1 MKWAIERDLLIAQ
14 ALAFV
19 QSVSGKKDD
28 AGKPDAA
35 PEIKAA
41 PIDAMIDE
49 AFKYDSIK
57 HASIKDES
65 TDDAIKIVARP
76 ASIQTSNSI
85 PVSRTSVPSDFR
97 TEIQASV
104 ANFRAHQE
112 RFHRDRDEYY
122 RATFARIRTTIGS
135 DPTSPPLRK

>member
-1 MKWAIERDLLIAQ
+1 MKWVIERDLLIAQ

-19 QSVSGKKDD
+19 QSVSGKKQD

-35 PEIKAA
+35 PEIEAA
-41 PIDAMIDE
+41 PINAIMDN
-49 AFKYDSIK
+49 AFKR
-57 HASIKDES
+57 
-65 TDDAIKIVARP
+65 DAIKDDLIEDTIKIVERP
-76 ASIQTSNSI
+76 ARIQASSTI
-85 PVSRTSVPSDFR
+85 QVSRASVPSDFR

>member
-1 MKWAIERDLLIAQ
+1 MKWVKERDLLIAQ

-19 QSVSGKKDD
+19 QSVSGKKEN
-28 AGKPDAA
+28 AGKPDVE
-35 PEIKAA
+35 PDREAA
-41 PIDAMIDE
+41 PIDAIIDD
-49 AFKYDSIK
+49 AIRDN
-57 HASIKDES
+57 SIKD
-65 TDDAIKIVARP
+65 DPVKAAVKIVERP
-76 ASIQTSNSI
+76 ANVQAASNIQL
-85 PVSRTSVPSDFR
+85 SRAAVASDFR

-135 DPTSPPLRK
+135 DPASPPLRK

>member
-1 MKWAIERDLLIAQ
+1 MKWVIERDLLIAQ

-19 QSVSGKKDD
+19 QSVSGKKED

-35 PEIKAA
+35 PDIKAA
-41 PIDAMIDE
+41 PIDAI
-49 AFKYDSIK
+49 I
-57 HASIKDES
+57 
-65 TDDAIKIVARP
+65 DDAIKDHSIEDAIKLVERP
-76 ASIQTSNSI
+76 ANIGASTIQ
-85 PVSRTSVPSDFR
+85 VSRASVPSDFR
-97 TEIQASV
+97 TEIQASI

-135 DPTSPPLRK
+135 DPTSSPLRK

>member
-1 MKWAIERDLLIAQ
+1 MKWVIERDLLIAQ

-19 QSVSGKKDD
+19 QSVSGKKQD

-35 PEIKAA
+35 PEIEAA
-41 PIDAMIDE
+41 PIDAIMDH
-49 AFKYDSIK
+49 AFKR
-57 HASIKDES
+57 
-65 TDDAIKIVARP
+65 DAIKDDLIEDTIKIVERP
-76 ASIQTSNSI
+76 ASIQPSSTI
-85 PVSRTSVPSDFR
+85 QVSRASLPNDFR

-135 DPTSPPLRK
+135 DPASPPLRK

>member
-1 MKWAIERDLLIAQ
+1 MKWVKERDLLIAQ

-19 QSVSGKKDD
+19 QSVSGKKEDT
-28 AGKPDAA
+28 GKPGVEPDI
-35 PEIKAA
+35 EAA
-41 PIDAMIDE
+41 PIDA
-49 AFKYDSIK
+49 
-57 HASIKDES
+57 IKD
-65 TDDAIKIVARP
+65 DAFRDNAIKDDLIKDVVEIVERP
-76 ASIQTSNSI
+76 ANVQASGNIQL
-85 PVSRTSVPSDFR
+85 SRAAVPSDFR

-135 DPTSPPLRK
+135 DPASPPLRK

>member
-1 MKWAIERDLLIAQ
+1 MKWVLERDLLIAQ

-19 QSVSGKKDD
+19 QSVSGKKED
-28 AGKPDAA
+28 ASKPDAG
-35 PEIKAA
+35 PDLEAA
-41 PIDAMIDE
+41 PIDA
-49 AFKYDSIK
+49 IK
-57 HASIKDES
+57 
-65 TDDAIKIVARP
+65 DDAIKDDSISDAVKIVER
-76 ASIQTSNSI
+76 
-85 PVSRTSVPSDFR
+85 PVSVLASRDIQVSRAAVSSDFR

-135 DPTSPPLRK
+135 DPASPPLRK

>member
-1 MKWAIERDLLIAQ
+1 MKWVIERDLLIAQ

-19 QSVSGKKDD
+19 QSVSGKKED

-35 PEIKAA
+35 PDIKAA
-41 PIDAMIDE
+41 PIDAIIDD
-49 AFKYDSIK
+49 AIK
-57 HASIKDES
+57 DHSIKDHPIKDFS
-65 TDDAIKIVARP
+65 TDDAIKIVERP
-76 ASIQTSNSI
+76 ANIGASTIQ
-85 PVSRTSVPSDFR
+85 VSRASVPSDFR

>member
-1 MKWAIERDLLIAQ
+1 MKWVIERDLLIAL

-19 QSVSGKKDD
+19 QSVSGKKEN
-28 AGKPDAA
+28 AGKPDAD
-35 PEIKAA
+35 PDIEAA
-41 PIDAMIDE
+41 PIDA
-49 AFKYDSIK
+49 
-57 HASIKDES
+57 IKDGPVK
-65 TDDAIKIVARP
+65 DDPVKDAIKIVERP
-76 ASIQTSNSI
+76 NSVQTAGNIQI
-85 PVSRTSVPSDFR
+85 SRAGVPSDFR

-135 DPTSPPLRK
+135 DPASPPLRK

>member
-1 MKWAIERDLLIAQ
+1 MKWVLERDLLIAQ

-19 QSVSGKKDD
+19 QSVSGKKED
-28 AGKPDAA
+28 ANKPDAG
-35 PEIKAA
+35 PDIKAA
-41 PIDAMIDE
+41 PIDAIED
-49 AFKYDSIK
+49 DVIRD
-57 HASIKDES
+57 HAIKDDS
-65 TDDAIKIVARP
+65 VRDAVKIVERP
-76 ASIQTSNSI
+76 VGVLASRDIQ
-85 PVSRTSVPSDFR
+85 VSRAAVSSDFR

-135 DPTSPPLRK
+135 DPASPPLRK

>member
-1 MKWAIERDLLIAQ
+1 MKWVIERDLLIAQ

-19 QSVSGKKDD
+19 QSVSGKKED

-35 PEIKAA
+35 PDIEAA
-41 PIDAMIDE
+41 PIDAIIDD

-57 HASIKDES
+57 RASIKDHSIE
-65 TDDAIKIVARP
+65 DAIKIVERP
-76 ASIQTSNSI
+76 ASIQASSSI

-122 RATFARIRTTIGS
+122 RATFARIRTAIGS
-135 DPTSPPLRK
+135 DPASPPLRK

>member
-1 MKWAIERDLLIAQ
+1 MKWVKERDLLIAQ

-19 QSVSGKKDD
+19 QSVSGKKED
-28 AGKPDAA
+28 AGKPDAE
-35 PEIKAA
+35 PDIEAA
-41 PIDAMIDE
+41 PIDAIIDD
-49 AFKYDSIK
+49 AIRDN
-57 HASIKDES
+57 SIKD
-65 TDDAIKIVARP
+65 DPVKAAVKIVERP
-76 ASIQTSNSI
+76 AGVQAASNIQL
-85 PVSRTSVPSDFR
+85 SRAAVTSDFR

-135 DPTSPPLRK
+135 DPAAPPLRK